1 MPVSHITLTVSHLP
15 TSTSFFLSCLQPLG
29 YQFIGRHD
37 DYIGF
42 GQKQGEPA
50 DFWMTE
56 TKPGTP
62 PGAVHVAFPAP
73 SKDAVGSFFISA
85 LKAGAKIHGEPKE
98 RDSTSG
104 YFSAAVVDFDGNSI
118 EAVYRPEVS
127 SAASAVSGPTMALLE
142 DSNRSVVSKASS
154 RASTVKAESVAPRS
168 EAGSV
173 ARSVAKSEAK
183 SRAPTTVSR
192 APTAVSKAPTAVE
205 RSAPTVVSRAQAPQ
219 TSYIVQTAPAPAD
232 DGSKAAKT
240 IVGTLIGAAAGAAIA
255 YAMVKGDSQ
264 STEEPRSQPQQF
276 PTDFPQ
282 IKAAA
287 QSFFGAGNNNNNA
300 PQEQEPQQFRAIEA
314 PPPPRSVYSAA
325 SGPRSTISRS
335 VTSKNP
341 RASTI
346 YEGTEFHGDNM
357 RRASEGSVYT
367 IPEDAPLRAIEYP
380 PASAASQQRYPCAPS
395 TFISSYHEDMPRH
408 MSTGSVH
415 SAHSASTVKAGS
427 ATRRHS
433 TDDRDTYSSVSH
445 RSQSVHSHHSQQSH
459 RSVRTSSHAGK
470 DKDNAS
476 VASSKSARNIPL
488 PVTSTPSFY
497 SSSSIHSKDIAIGPK
512 DSYVSPSDHYGPK
525 DSYIS
530 ARHVLLP
537 ESVLDVD
544 VESNV
549 SPDDSISQ
557 AGGRSNHSH
566 RSHRSHRSSHS
577 KREPSVHSKSGS
589 KFDEAVRPADSVSQ
603 VSRAS
608 QRTVKAEGSKAGSK
622 VGGSRRGSQVA

>member
-1 MPVSHITLTVSHLP
+1 MSRIAGETVYRQRLIR
-15 TSTSFFLSCLQPLG
+15 
-29 YQFIGRHD
+29 YR
-37 DYIGF
+37 
-42 GQKQGEPA
+42 
-50 DFWMTE
+50 
-56 TKPGTP
+56 TP

-98 RDSTSG
+98 RDSQSG
-104 YFSAAVVDFDGNSI
+104 YFSAAVIDFDGNSI
-118 EAVYRPEVS
+118 EAVYRPELS
-127 SAASAVSGPTMALLE
+127 SAASTVSGPTMALLE

-173 ARSVAKSEAK
+173 RSIAKSEAK
-183 SRAPTTVSR
+183 SRAPSK
-192 APTAVSKAPTAVE
+192 APTTVSKAPTAVE
-205 RSAPTVVSRAQAPQ
+205 RSAPTMVSRA
-219 TSYIVQTAPAPAD
+219 APAPSYVVQAAPVQTD

-264 STEEPRSQPQQF
+264 STAEDTRSQPQQF

-287 QSFFGAGNNNNNA
+287 QSFFGGGNNNNANNF
-300 PQEQEPQQFRAIEA
+300 QEQEPQQFRAIEA

-325 SGPRSTISRS
+325 SNPRSTLSRS
-335 VTSKNP
+335 VSSKNP

-346 YEGTEFHGDNM
+346 YEGTEYYADNA
-357 RRASEGSVYT
+357 RRASEGSVYS
-367 IPEDAPLRAIEYP
+367 IPEDTPLRAIEYP

-395 TFISSYHEDMPRH
+395 TFISSYHEDMPPMSRH

-415 SAHSASTVKAGS
+415 SASTVKAAS
-427 ATRRHS
+427 AVRRHS
-433 TDDRDTYSSVSH
+433 HDEKDAYSSVSH
-445 RSQSVHSHHSQQSH
+445 RSQSVHSQHSAHSQ
-459 RSVRTSSHAGK
+459 RSVRTSSHAGREK
-470 DKDNAS
+470 DTAS

-488 PVTSTPSFY
+488 PVTSAPSFY
-497 SSSSIHSKDIAIGPK
+497 SSSSIHSKDIHIGPK

-557 AGGRSNHSH
+557 AGGRSHHSH

-589 KFDEAVRPADSVSQ
+589 RFDEAVKPADSVSQ

-622 VGGSRRGSQVA
+622 APSRRGSQVA